1 MEIEQQK
8 YNWKRYWYPRESSI
22 ELLDGDYPY
31 KPDIAWSDLVNPA
44 LVTLESLAD
53 VPCLI
58 LLGEPGI
65 GKTSEMENFETFTR
79 NTVSTAILWF
89 DLKGYQTELL
99 LQEELFKSPPFQSW
113 LTGTHL
119 LYLFLDGLDEG
130 LLTISILAS
139 LLARNL
145 QKCPISRLHLRI
157 ACRTADWPNDLE
169 ETLGRLWGKEK
180 VAVYQLAPLRRED
193 VAEAAAVQKLDVK
206 HFLSEV
212 DLKGIASLASKPFTL
227 RFLLSIYQRSKT
239 FPSSQEKLY
248 YEGLLHLC
256 EEQSPFRRSAG
267 FRGNLSSEQRLIVAS
282 RIAAL
287 TVFTNHAIVRTDS
300 ELDEGSPESGI
311 MLRELG
317 SGIEHIHGYEVIIDE
332 KALEETLNTGLFI
345 SRGSERFGWAHRTY
359 AEFLAAW
366 YLVQHKVTLPQIMSL
381 LVHPGGAEQRLVPQ
395 LHETA
400 AWIATTRSD
409 VFDQIMSIDPEVLLR
424 SDVTTAEERDRAA
437 LVETLLLL
445 QDDARQAHLYHNLR
459 SFYWKLDHSG
469 LYSQLSPYILDNTAS
484 QAVRMLAIDIAEACK
499 LQVLQSAMADI
510 ALNPSE
516 PLLVRT
522 EAAHAIIRISDEETK
537 AKLKPLAS
545 GICEDD
551 SDDELKGYALQA
563 VWPRH
568 LTVKELFAALAPPK
582 RQNYFGSYRR
592 FLTSHFIT
600 HLQPADLSIAL
611 QWVVE
616 RVSRSDG
623 RYQYSI
629 FFPITHDIL
638 LLTWAH
644 LDMSGVLEAF
654 ARAIV
659 TSVEHYAVLPEQES
673 QELIQLLADE
683 NKRRRVLAAALR
695 ECVQCGSDPICLF
708 DYKPRLMLQGDI
720 LWLIEYL
727 SQTEIE
733 VLQKAIAR
741 LIGCM
746 INVNTLENKEL
757 MDAVYIA
764 SQYSPFLASELSW
777 LLQPVQLGSPEA
789 ARMKEAYQREKR
801 WKEEQRLFTLR
812 ADVPSM
818 ERIAQLLDECEQGDI
833 MTWKQVYYDM
843 AYRSDG
849 TPYGDEFR
857 QAHFPNWDKADSAIR
872 TRMIEV
878 AKGYVQVSESE
889 PEDWLGTNSYPF
901 STVVMYKTLQMLA
914 QETQAYLSTLPVE
927 QWTKFIPVI
936 LTWCDPVH
944 KPIDHELV
952 ALVYRIAPDTV
963 IQTMLLL
970 IAKQDKLFQEPPVIQ
985 EVESCWD
992 ARLAHALLEKVRDEN
1007 VGPGGVECLLR
1018 TLLQHQ
1024 VSEAREFALS
1034 LVDGSLTEEHS
1045 KMRALIAAKM
1055 LLRYADDPGW
1065 SVIWSAMQLD
1075 EDFGTKLVVKF
1086 AQSFSG
1092 WVPSQLTEDQLADLY
1107 VWLVRHYLPS
1117 QYPIPTEASFAGTA
1131 DSVALWRDAL
1141 IGGLRDRGTFEACK
1155 AIQRIAS
1162 ELPELDQ
1169 FMLKWILLEAQEL
1182 ARRSTWKPFSPE
1194 EILRVVNDS
1203 QLRLVQNGEQLLEVV
1218 IESLKRLEAK
1228 FHDET
1233 PAWRDVWDRIP
1244 VASSKQ
1250 TAEGISRKRRE
1261 YEYWPI
1267 DENDF
1272 SNYVKR
1278 HLEENLRQRG
1288 VIANREVVIRKDERT
1303 DIHVDAVIRN
1313 SQREIYDT
1321 VSVIVE
1327 VKGCWNRELLTAMK
1341 EQLVERYLKENHCH
1355 YGLYLIGWFNCGE
1368 WDSGDYRKGD
1378 APNMPIGEAQR
1389 QFDAQAAELS
1399 LQGINVRALVLN
1411 ASVR

>member
-1 MEIEQQK
+1 
-8 YNWKRYWYPRESSI
+8 
-22 ELLDGDYPY
+22 
-31 KPDIAWSDLVNPA
+31 
-44 LVTLESLAD
+44 
-53 VPCLI
+53 
-58 LLGEPGI
+58 
-65 GKTSEMENFETFTR
+65 MENFETFTR
-79 NTVSTAILWF
+79 NTVSTATLWF

-113 LTGTHL
+113 LTGTHQ

-193 VAEAAAVQKLDVK
+193 VTEAAAVQKLDVK

-212 DLKGIASLASKPFTL
+212 DLKGIAPLASKPLTL
-227 RFLLSIYQRSKT
+227 HFLLSIYQKSKT

-248 YEGLLHLC
+248 YEGLLRLC

-287 TVFTNHAIVRTDS
+287 TVFTNHAVVRTDS
-300 ELDEGSPESGI
+300 GLDEGSSESGI

-317 SGIEHIHGYEVIIDE
+317 SGIEHINGYEVIIDE

-366 YLVQHKVTLPQIMSL
+366 YLVQNKVTLPQIMSL
-381 LVHPGGAEQRLVPQ
+381 LLHPGGTQKRLIPQ

-400 AWIATTRSD
+400 AWIATMRPD
-409 VFDQIMSIDPEVLLR
+409 VFDQIMHIEPEVLLR

-445 QDDARQAHLYHNLR
+445 QDDARQARLYHNLR
-459 SFYWKLDHSG
+459 SFYWKLDHPG
-469 LYSQLSPYILDNTAS
+469 LYSQLSPYILDSTAS

-499 LQVLQSAMADI
+499 LWVLQSALADI

-545 GICEDD
+545 GISEDD
-551 SDDELKGYALQA
+551 SDDELKGFALQA

-582 RQNYFGSYRR
+582 RQNYFGAYRR

-623 RYQYSI
+623 RYQYSV

-638 LLTWAH
+638 LLTWTH
-644 LDMSGVLEAF
+644 LDMSDVLEAF
-654 ARAIV
+654 ARVIV
-659 TSVEHYAVLPEQES
+659 TSVEHYAVVPEQES
-673 QELIQLLADE
+673 QELIQLFADE

-695 ECVQCGSDPICLF
+695 ECVQRGSDPICLF

-720 LWLIEYL
+720 LWLIDYL

-733 VLQKAIAR
+733 ALQKAIVR

-789 ARMKEAYQREKR
+789 ARMKEAYQREKQ

-901 STVVMYKTLQMLA
+901 STVVMYKTLQLLA
-914 QETQAYLSTLPVE
+914 QETQAFLSTLPVE
-927 QWTKFIPVI
+927 QWRTKFIPVT

-952 ALVYRIAPDTV
+952 ALAYQIAPDTV

-970 IAKQDKLFQEPPVIQ
+970 IDKQDTLFQEPPVIQ

-992 ARLAHALLEKVRDEN
+992 ARLAHAILQKVKDKN
-1007 VGPGGVECLLR
+1007 IGSGSLECLLR

-1034 LVDGSLTEEHS
+1034 LVDGSLTEEDS
-1045 KMRALIAAKM
+1045 KMRALIAAKL
-1055 LLRYADDPGW
+1055 LLRYAEDPGW
-1065 SVIWSAMQLD
+1065 SVIWSVMKCD
-1075 EDFGTKLVVKF
+1075 EDFGMKLVIKF

-1107 VWLVRHYLPS
+1107 VWLVRHYPPS
-1117 QYPIPTEASFAGTA
+1117 QYPIPTEASFAGTT

-1141 IGGLRDRGTFEACK
+1141 IGGLRDRGTFEACE

-1162 ELPELDQ
+1162 ELPELDR

-1182 ARRSTWKPFSPE
+1182 ARRSTWKPFSPQG
-1194 EILRVVNDS
+1194 ILKVINDS
-1203 QLRLVQNGEQLLEVV
+1203 QLRLVQSGEQLLEVV
-1218 IESLKRLEAK
+1218 IESLNNLEAK
-1228 FHDET
+1228 FRDEL
-1233 PAWRDVWDRIP
+1233 PAWPDVWDR
-1244 VASSKQ
+1244 VFVKKTGSNTK
-1250 TAEGISRKRRE
+1250 GKSRKNLWYR
-1261 YEYWPI
+1261 PK
-1267 DENDF
+1267 DENEF
-1272 SNYVKR
+1272 SNRVAR
-1278 HLEENLRQRG
+1278 HLQEELRDRG
-1288 VIANREVVIRKDERT
+1288 IITNREVVIRKSERT
-1303 DIHVDAVIRN
+1303 DIHIDAVICNERREVYN
-1313 SQREIYDT
+1313 SVT
-1321 VSVIVE
+1321 VIVE
-1327 VKGCWNRELLTAMK
+1327 VKGCWNRELKTAMRT
-1341 EQLVERYLKENHCH
+1341 QLVERYLKDNHCQH
-1355 YGLYLIGWFNCGE
+1355 GLYLIGWFKCGE
-1368 WDSGDYRKGD
+1368 WWGEGDDRKRD
-1378 APNMPIGEAQR
+1378 VPDMSIDEAR
-1389 QFDAQAAELS
+1389 KFFDAQAAELS
-1399 LQGINVRALVLN
+1399 QQDVKVQALVLD
-1411 ASVR
+1411 ATIR